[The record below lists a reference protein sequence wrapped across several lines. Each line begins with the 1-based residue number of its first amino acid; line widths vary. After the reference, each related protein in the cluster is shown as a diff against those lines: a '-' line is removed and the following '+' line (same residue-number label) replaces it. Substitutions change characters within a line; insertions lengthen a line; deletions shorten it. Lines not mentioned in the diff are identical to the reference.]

1 MTPIAFFPR
10 RNAAAGR
17 FVVVCYRWDMRALC
31 LLLLPITLASACSYS
46 FGLEASY
53 VLTVNGEADDE
64 PATVCEVHSGVGSNS
79 GGDVGGTFG
88 PMVVEAPYTADTFDV
103 TIHRDSDDA
112 VIVQVSFDTS
122 EIVDG
127 FNESVSAEVDTTSL
141 VATFTA
147 VQACE

>member
-1 MTPIAFFPR
+1 
-10 RNAAAGR
+10 
-17 FVVVCYRWDMRALC
+17 MRALR
-31 LLLLPITLASACSYS
+31 LLLLPLTFTSACSYS
-46 FGLEASY
+46 FGLQASY
-53 VLTVNGEADDE
+53 ALTVDGVADGE

-112 VIVQVSFDTS
+112 VIVQVSYDTN

-127 FNESVSAEVDTTSL
+127 FSESVTAEVDTTSL
-141 VATFTA
+141 VATFAA
-147 VQACE
+147 VVACE

>member
-1 MTPIAFFPR
+1 
-10 RNAAAGR
+10 
-17 FVVVCYRWDMRALC
+17 MRALC
-31 LLLLPITLASACSYS
+31 LLLLLPITSSCSYS

-53 VLTVNGEADDE
+53 ALTIDGVADGE
-64 PATVCEVHSGVGSNS
+64 PATVCELHSGVGSNS

-88 PMVVEAPYTADTFDV
+88 PMVVEAPYTAESFDV

-127 FNESVSAEVDTTSL
+127 FNESVSADVDTTSL

>member
-1 MTPIAFFPR
+1 M
-10 RNAAAGR
+10 
-17 FVVVCYRWDMRALC
+17 CYRLGMRALC
-31 LLLLPITLASACSYS
+31 LLLLPIASACSYS

-53 VLTVNGEADDE
+53 ALTVDGVADGE
-64 PATVCEVHSGVGSNS
+64 PATICEVHSGVGSNS

-88 PMVVEAPYTADTFDV
+88 PMVVEAPYTAESFDV